1 MNIERYQINN
11 SKGKSWSIILVL
23 FILLVIVTRVWAP
36 KYLLDSNSSGQSSD
50 DDSVGIT
57 STQSFTIVNYSSVS
71 LILNVITRDGVP
83 PQSALLSPYGGEN
96 VINLTTFSFSSSY
109 SEVIYRSP
117 RGLGTVLFKLE
128 KVIGQGPARIVNIN
142 TTGPIEAYVSSLSS
156 FRLVIND
163 TITP

>member
-1 MNIERYQINN
+1 MNIERDQI
-11 SKGKSWSIILVL
+11 SSIKGKSWGVILVL

-36 KYLLDSNSSGQSSD
+36 KYLLDNNSSGQSSD

-71 LILNVITRDGVP
+71 LGLNALTGDAVP
-83 PQSALLSPYGGEN
+83 PPSGILSPYGGEN
-96 VINLTTFSFSSSY
+96 VINLTTFSLSSSY
-109 SEVIYRSP
+109 SEVIYRNS
-117 RGLGTVLFKLE
+117 RGLGTVSFRLE
-128 KVIGQGPARIVNIN
+128 RVIGQGPARIVNIS
-142 TTGPIEAYVSSLSS
+142 TTGPIEAYVSNISS